1 MPNGE
6 KSTISK
12 CRTILNEQLNRKLQT
27 LLHAL
32 LFTAL
37 VAPRKRHINKF

>member
-12 CRTILNEQLNRKLQT
+12 CRTILNEQLNRKT
-27 LLHAL
+27 LITITCTSIYNIGRA
-32 LFTAL
+32 AQ
-37 VAPRKRHINKF
+37 AAY